1 MGKYDKIIAL
11 MDDMHDTLNE
21 LKQATNPALYA
32 EECRRK
38 SHNKRIKQ
46 GTKRPHAKRTS

>member
-1 MGKYDKIIAL
+1 MNRQQRLDKISKLIDKVG
-11 MDDMHDTLNE
+11 DDLDA

-38 SHNKRIKQ
+38 SHNTRS
-46 GTKRPHAKRTS
+46 TKRRKVSKE